1 MSYIGV
7 KPASTGSVGTNQL
20 VDTAVTGAK
29 LNPNLISSQ
38 TELTSP
44 ASTDELLVSDAG
56 VLKRADVSTIGE
68 KNDIYWSAYGTT
80 NQNTLS
86 DNTIN
91 TVIYN
96 NTWSQ
101 SSHNG
106 YSTSTGKFTVPSGGK
121 GVYHISGFATIGGT
135 GTTQNHV
142 RSLYNWIYK
151 NASTGIARGGNF
163 LTANYYEGTQGS
175 NSPVTTL
182 QLLEVG
188 DTVEIKAQA
197 FGNAYSIGH
206 YNNALGFFGGYRV
219 LAVS

>member
-1 MSYIGV
+1 MPYLGV
-7 KPASTGSVGTNQL
+7 APAPTGSVGTNDIN
-20 VDTAVTGAK
+20 DTAVTGAK
-29 LNPNLISSQ
+29 LNADVISSQ

-44 ASTDELLVSDAG
+44 ASTDELLISDAG
-56 VLKRADVSTIGE
+56 VLKRADISLIGE

-80 NQNTLS
+80 DQTSLTNNS
-86 DNTIN
+86 IN

-121 GVYHISGFATIGGT
+121 GIYHISGFATIGGT
-135 GTTQNHV
+135 GTANNAT

-151 NASTGIARGGNF
+151 NGSTAIARAGNF
-163 LTANYYEGTQGS
+163 LIDNSYEGTQGS

-182 QLLEVG
+182 QLLDVG

-197 FGNAYSIGH
+197 YGNDFSID
-206 YNNALGFFGGYRV
+206 NTSSLSFFGGYRV
-219 LAVS
+219 LAVA